1 MVGMTGLFAAAHP
14 QGAVSLRSTLRRLF
28 FSAFSRPPAPPSEPI
43 SPWVLI
49 PPYPTIKKPPNGGLF
64 IIGRNDGIIRCR
76 SPARGCLAT
85 LDITAAFF
93 FGVLPPAG
101 AAVRTHFSMGSHPT
115 ISNHK
120 KTAKRRSF
128 YHWSE

>member
-64 IIGRNDGIIRCR
+64 IIGRNDGI
-76 SPARGCLAT
+76 
-85 LDITAAFF
+85 
-93 FGVLPPAG
+93 
-101 AAVRTHFSMGSHPT
+101 RTHGPYVPNVVLYQAELHSDAM
-115 ISNHK
+115 K
-120 KTAKRRSF
+120 AF
-128 YHWSE
+128 YTFLSPLSSIILNNYQSWLLN

>member
-14 QGAVSLRSTLRRLF
+14 QGAVSLRSTLRRL
-28 FSAFSRPPAPPSEPI
+28 
-43 SPWVLI
+43 
-49 PPYPTIKKPPNGGLF
+49 
-64 IIGRNDGIIRCR
+64 
-76 SPARGCLAT
+76 
-85 LDITAAFF
+85 F